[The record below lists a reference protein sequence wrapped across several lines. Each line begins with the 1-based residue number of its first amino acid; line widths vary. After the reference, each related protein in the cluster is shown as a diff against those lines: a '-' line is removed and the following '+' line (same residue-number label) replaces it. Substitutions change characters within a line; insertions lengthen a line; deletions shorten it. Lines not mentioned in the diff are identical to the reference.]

1 MAYRLVGQDCDVD
14 IADGGAWDGDNTLAA
29 ATNVKARAKSVRIAE
44 TVSVHEMAGL
54 GDNTRKIR
62 PQRSSYRAEA
72 TLQVLSTGILSGL
85 AVGNVA
91 ALTLDPLA
99 TTTTTGV
106 YTYPGIV
113 MENSLDIVDGEQIQR
128 LVIEGPSEGVVS

>member
-1 MAYRLVGQDCDVD
+1 MAYRLVGQDCDVT
-14 IADGGAWDGDNTLAA
+14 IADGGAWDGDNTLGT
-29 ATNVKARAKSVRIAE
+29 ATNVKARAKSVRVSD

-54 GDNTRKIR
+54 GDTTRKIR

-72 TLQVLSTGILSGL
+72 TLQILNTGILAGL
-85 AVGNVA
+85 SVGNVA
-91 ALTLDPLA
+91 SLVLDPLA

-106 YTYPGIV
+106 YSYPGLV

-128 LVIEGPSEGVVS
+128 IVIEGPSEGVVS